1 MSSLGILSPRVPSWI
16 ASSITRSLYGSKGP
30 AIESTRVNSCR
41 RSIQRRKK
49 KTRMIRKVDRQVNKN
64 TIKKGCWPW
73 LVPFFYHWSISIFG
87 VNIRITQRKQYA
99 LKSGFVL
106 SWKLNMKIFTGI
118 RPFNSIIDQRVVLLY
133 RRVVTF
139 CLVRWYCL

>member
-1 MSSLGILSPRVPSWI
+1 
-16 ASSITRSLYGSKGP
+16 
-30 AIESTRVNSCR
+30 
-41 RSIQRRKK
+41 
-49 KTRMIRKVDRQVNKN
+49 MIRKVDRQVNKD
-64 TIKKGCWPW
+64 TTKKGGWPW
-73 LVPFFYHWSISIFG
+73 LAPFFYPERISIFG
-87 VNIRITQRKQYA
+87 INTHITQRKKDA

-118 RPFNSIIDQRVVLLY
+118 RLFYSIIDQRVVLLY